1 MLAMLAGASEG
12 KATATGS
19 LANLISM
26 RGGSVGASLTTAEL
40 SALQNLIGS
49 AQGQTAIASL
59 LDLRDIAGLLVVA
72 SPIETTVD
80 AWSAQAWVVAPSN
93 ELAWTVIPGE
103 TAAYVEAL
111 TEYVGEFVE

>member
-1 MLAMLAGASEG
+1 VAYIRPAEWGEGVTVPGVWGLEELTWAGEIG
-12 KATATGS
+12 
-19 LANLISM
+19 
-26 RGGSVGASLTTAEL
+26 VPH
-40 SALQNLIGS
+40 LIGS

-80 AWSAQAWVVAPSN
+80 AWSAQAWAVAPSN
-93 ELAWTVIPGE
+93 TLAWEVTPGE

-111 TEYVGEFVE
+111 TEYVGEFIE